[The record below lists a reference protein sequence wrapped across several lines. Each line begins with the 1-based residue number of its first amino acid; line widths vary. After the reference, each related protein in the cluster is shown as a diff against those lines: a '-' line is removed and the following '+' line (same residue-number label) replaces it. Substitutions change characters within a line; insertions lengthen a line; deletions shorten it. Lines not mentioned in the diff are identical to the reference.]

1 MRSDA
6 SQHTYRRP
14 LLAERALWPLQVEH
28 GRVALLSDAAQL
40 GQSFKRFIGDAQVR
54 QHLVPPYNH
63 HTTVIQ
69 PPYSLLKM
77 GHPLHALPL
86 VVPAAM
92 RRSAEVL
99 IAAAAAERP

>member
-14 LLAERALWPLQVEH
+14 PLAERALLWPQVEH

-40 GQSFKRFIGDAQVR
+40 GQSFDRFTGDAQVR
-54 QHLVPPYNH
+54 QPLAPPCDR
-63 HTTVIQ
+63 HTTAIQ
-69 PPYSLLKM
+69 PPYSLLMM
-77 GHPLHALPL
+77 GHPLRALPL

-92 RRSAEVL
+92 WRGHR
-99 IAAAAAERP
+99 